1 MTLAADPGNLTEIA
15 KQTATQGAPA
25 ITIWKA
31 AAYGE
36 LNNLQVANWTM
47 SYIAGLY
54 VCMYGADKLQIPSAF
69 HGCCRFDQDTTAV
82 HNRHS
87 LKRATY
93 IFKAV

>member
-25 ITIWKA
+25 ITVWKA

-36 LNNLQVANWTM
+36 LDNLQVANWTM
-47 SYIAGLY
+47 SCIACLN
-54 VCMYGADKLQIPSAF
+54 GADKLQILSAF
-69 HGCCRFDQDTTAV
+69 HGCCRFDQDTSVV

-87 LKRATY
+87 LKRARF